1 MLDER
6 IPEDLIIQVSG
17 SEEPEPVDELILTPS
32 PLEEK
37 PTSDDL
43 ILEAESVAKASEIT
57 FDGETEFEAR
67 IEEAMKEYNTAMNKA
82 AGIEHRDI

>member
-6 IPEDLIIQVSG
+6 GPEDLIIQVSC
-17 SEEPEPVDELILTPS
+17 SEEPELVDELILTPS

-57 FDGETEFEAR
+57 FDGEDEFESR
-67 IEEAMKEYNTAMNKA
+67 IEEAMKEYDAAMDEA
-82 AGIEHRDI
+82 AGI

>member
-6 IPEDLIIQVSG
+6 VPEDLIIQVSCP
-17 SEEPEPVDELILTPS
+17 EESEPVDELILSPS

-67 IEEAMKEYNTAMNKA
+67 IEEAMKEYNAAMDKA
-82 AGIEHRDI
+82 AGIE

>member
-6 IPEDLIIQVSG
+6 VPGDLIIQVS
-17 SEEPEPVDELILTPS
+17 SPEELEPDDELILTPS

-37 PTSDDL
+37 SESGEL

-67 IEEAMKEYNTAMNKA
+67 IEEAMKEYDAAMDEA
-82 AGIEHRDI
+82 AGI